1 MIKKYKYGREA
12 SIAMLKG
19 VHTLFRSVSSTFGP
33 LGSVVYLPNEQGYLH
48 PTKDGVTVAKSIGV
62 ADQFE
67 EIGAQSVKEVA
78 LKTVDRVG
86 DGTTSSVIFIY
97 SFLLSCFGVN
107 LNELKDIN
115 DWDEIEAILRSSTE
129 KLTKSEIKEIEKWK
143 EFLVKYLKDLT
154 VDVKDDLEVL
164 VKIARTSANGDEK
177 IVKLIRESLE
187 KIGTDANF
195 IIENSNNIES
205 SIEATEG
212 VYIPVGMT
220 SPFYSTVPGKIL
232 CELENPHII
241 LTDSEIVGWSE
252 IKDIVLAI
260 LNDPKEKNN
269 KQSEK
274 YRPRPF
280 VIICKDISFVA
291 EGALVTNIKKSGEY
305 FRTCCISLKSLT
317 KGSHYSDSDLF
328 EDLSQVFGGRLISK
342 NQGLEL
348 GPLAGK
354 NSAKIHDLGSCERIV
369 VSKSKTIIFPT
380 QDRKEVLVNYVNKIK
395 DIEEKA
401 NTVEEKRYHNGRWKR
416 ISSGVAIITL
426 GAPNQQSAVEMRDRL
441 DDAICAVQSA
451 RENGA
456 LPGACSVY
464 LKLEKFINDQGN
476 KPDGKVPDDM
486 ATLLGNSFKQM
497 IRSLFHGHKFDDGS
511 PFSSYRFGDDY
522 KDWSGPNLA
531 SGESSVNVWDEGI
544 IDSADS
550 IVETISNGLDLAAL
564 LLRTETLIVPDL
576 EEMLRLRNLVSAT
589 GAHQAIKQG

>member
-1 MIKKYKYGREA
+1 MIKKYLYGRDA

-19 VHTLFRSVSSTFGP
+19 IHTLFRSVSSTFGP
-33 LGSVVYLPNEQGYLH
+33 LGSVVYLPDERGYLH
-48 PTKDGVTVAKSIGV
+48 PTKDGVTVAKSIGI

-67 EIGAQSVKEVA
+67 EVGAQSVKEVA

-115 DWDEIEAILRSSTE
+115 DWDEIEAILRASTE
-129 KLTKSEIKEIEKWK
+129 KLTKSEIKEIEEWK
-143 EFLVKYLKDLT
+143 TFLIKYLKDLT

-177 IVKLIRESLE
+177 IVNLIRDSLE

-212 VYIPVGMT
+212 VYLPVGMT

-232 CELENPHII
+232 CELENPYVI
-241 LTDSEIVGWSE
+241 LTDSEIVGWTE

-260 LNDPKEKNN
+260 LNDPKEKNL
-269 KQSEK
+269 KQNEK

-280 VIICKDISFVA
+280 VLICKDISFVA
-291 EGALVTNIKKSGEY
+291 EGGMVTNIKKSGEY

-369 VSKSKTIIFPT
+369 VSKNKTIIFPNEE
-380 QDRKEVLVNYVNKIK
+380 RKEVLENYVNKIK
-395 DIEEKA
+395 DIESKS
-401 NTVEEKRYHNGRWKR
+401 NTVEEKRYHGGRWKR

-441 DDAICAVQSA
+441 DDAICAVHSA

-464 LKLEKFINDQGN
+464 AKLSKVIYDHVTLPDVNLSEKISFI
-476 KPDGKVPDDM
+476 
-486 ATLLGNSFKQM
+486 LGRCCNQM
-497 IRSLFHGHKFDDGS
+497 IRTLFHGHKFDDGS
-511 PFSSYRFGDDY
+511 PFNSYGCGLTY
-522 KDWSGPNLA
+522 KDWLGPNLA
-531 SGESSVNVWDEGI
+531 TGKATVNVWDEGI

-564 LLRTETLIVPDL
+564 LLRTETLIVPDW
-576 EEMLRLRNLVSAT
+576 EEMLRLKNLMSV
-589 GAHQAIKQG
+589 GNPNGQQQQG